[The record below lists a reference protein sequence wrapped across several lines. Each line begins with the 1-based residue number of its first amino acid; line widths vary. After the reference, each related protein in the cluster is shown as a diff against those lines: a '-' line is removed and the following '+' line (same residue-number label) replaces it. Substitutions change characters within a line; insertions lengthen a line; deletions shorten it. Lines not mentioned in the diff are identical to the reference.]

1 MGFIVLLSIF
11 NLFEKNNL
19 TRSSTKN
26 KISSRSFEHT
36 VIQII
41 QCRFAE
47 YFRTDNTFIYEKS
60 LFRRREPGYTI
71 NKVSFGV
78 KRLEKIVAVDRN
90 MHGEIISL
98 QTSSR
103 RVISL
108 RKALAEMTAGTLEP
122 ISGLEMANDQ
132 QLMSLASVQDLFSD
146 LPPIY

>member
-1 MGFIVLLSIF
+1 M
-11 NLFEKNNL
+11 
-19 TRSSTKN
+19 
-26 KISSRSFEHT
+26 
-36 VIQII
+36 
-41 QCRFAE
+41 
-47 YFRTDNTFIYEKS
+47 
-60 LFRRREPGYTI
+60 
-71 NKVSFGV
+71 
-78 KRLEKIVAVDRN
+78 EKIVAVDRN